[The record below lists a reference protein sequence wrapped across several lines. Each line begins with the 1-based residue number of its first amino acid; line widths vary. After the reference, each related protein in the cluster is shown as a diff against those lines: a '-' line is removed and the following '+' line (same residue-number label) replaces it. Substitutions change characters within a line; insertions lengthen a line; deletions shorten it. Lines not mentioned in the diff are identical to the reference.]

1 MSEKIV
7 EVDAIGNAC
16 PIPVVKTIKAIKGLE
31 GAGVVVTKV
40 DNETAVKN
48 LAKLAS
54 DKGYTSEAKQLEDGN
69 YEVTTTVSG
78 TEASVDEADAQQ
90 FATSEKNVVVVVGAD
105 HQGEG
110 DDELGRNLMKMFIYT
125 LSQMDELP
133 KTILFYNGGVRLT
146 CERGLSRAGGPQAH
160 GRRRRGD
167 HLLRHLPQLLRP
179 DGQACRGHRLQHV
192 RHRPEAAGGQPHSP
206 SVVRQ
211 GDAPFVSC
219 Q

>member
-1 MSEKIV
+1 MSDKIV

-54 DKGYTSEAKQLEDGN
+54 DKGYTSESKQLEDGN

-78 TEASVDEADAQQ
+78 TEEAVDEAEAQQ
-90 FATSEKNVVVVVGAD
+90 FAPAERNVVVVVAAD

-146 CERGLSRAGGPQAH
+146 CEGSPALEDLKLMADAGVEIISCGTCLNFYGLTDKLAVGSASNMYVIVQK
-160 GRRRRGD
+160 
-167 HLLRHLPQLLRP
+167 QLEASLILRP
-179 DGQACRGHRLQHV
+179 
-192 RHRPEAAGGQPHSP
+192 
-206 SVVRQ
+206 
-211 GDAPFVSC
+211 
-219 Q
+219 

>member
-54 DKGYTSEAKQLEDGN
+54 DKGYTSESKQLEDGN

-78 TEASVDEADAQQ
+78 TEEAVDEAEAQQ
-90 FATSEKNVVVVVGAD
+90 FAPAERNVVVVVAAD

-146 CERGLSRAGGPQAH
+146 CEGSPALEDLKLMADAGVEIISCGTCLNFYGLTDKLAVGSASNMYVIVQK
-160 GRRRRGD
+160 
-167 HLLRHLPQLLRP
+167 QLEASLILRP
-179 DGQACRGHRLQHV
+179 
-192 RHRPEAAGGQPHSP
+192 
-206 SVVRQ
+206 
-211 GDAPFVSC
+211 
-219 Q
+219 

>member
-1 MSEKIV
+1 MSDKIV

-54 DKGYTSEAKQLEDGN
+54 DKGYTSESKQLEDGN

-78 TEASVDEADAQQ
+78 TEEAVDEAEAQQ
-90 FATSEKNVVVVVGAD
+90 FAPAERNGVVGVAAD

-110 DDELGRNLMKMFIYT
+110 DDELGRNLMKMFIYS

-146 CERGLSRAGGPQAH
+146 CEGSPALEDLKLMADAGVEIISCGTCLNFYGLTDKLAVGSASNMYVIVQK
-160 GRRRRGD
+160 
-167 HLLRHLPQLLRP
+167 QLEASLILRP
-179 DGQACRGHRLQHV
+179 
-192 RHRPEAAGGQPHSP
+192 
-206 SVVRQ
+206 
-211 GDAPFVSC
+211 
-219 Q
+219 

>member
-1 MSEKIV
+1 MSDKIV

-54 DKGYTSEAKQLEDGN
+54 DKGYTSESKQLEDGN

-78 TEASVDEADAQQ
+78 TEEAVDEAEAQQ
-90 FATSEKNVVVVVGAD
+90 FAPAERNVVVVVAAD

-146 CERGLSRAGGPQAH
+146 CELKLMADAGVEIISCGTCLNFYGLTDKLAVGSASNMYVIVQK
-160 GRRRRGD
+160 
-167 HLLRHLPQLLRP
+167 QLEASLILRP
-179 DGQACRGHRLQHV
+179 
-192 RHRPEAAGGQPHSP
+192 
-206 SVVRQ
+206 
-211 GDAPFVSC
+211 
-219 Q
+219 

>member
-1 MSEKIV
+1 MSDKIV

-48 LAKLAS
+48 RAKLAS
-54 DKGYTSEAKQLEDGN
+54 DKGYTSESKQLADGN
-69 YEVTTTVSG
+69 YEVTTTISG
-78 TEASVDEADAQQ
+78 TEEAVDEAEAQQ
-90 FATSEKNVVVVVGAD
+90 FAPAERNVVVVVAAD

-146 CERGLSRAGGPQAH
+146 CEGSPALEDLKLMADAGVEIISCGTCLNFYGLTDKLAVGSASNMYVIVQK
-160 GRRRRGD
+160 
-167 HLLRHLPQLLRP
+167 QLEASLILRP
-179 DGQACRGHRLQHV
+179 
-192 RHRPEAAGGQPHSP
+192 
-206 SVVRQ
+206 
-211 GDAPFVSC
+211 
-219 Q
+219 

>member
-146 CERGLSRAGGPQAH
+146 CEGSPALEDLKLMADAGVEIISCGTCLNYYGLTDKLAVGIASNMYVIVQK
-160 GRRRRGD
+160 
-167 HLLRHLPQLLRP
+167 QLEASLILRP
-179 DGQACRGHRLQHV
+179 
-192 RHRPEAAGGQPHSP
+192 
-206 SVVRQ
+206 
-211 GDAPFVSC
+211 
-219 Q
+219 